1 MVVDYQFLEAFC
13 EQILKMDGS
22 IRWIAIVNDN
32 GVILGSK
39 QRPGLSA
46 LLTQEEN
53 EEYVISAISRHQ
65 TRTKFEAKIGK
76 LRYAFGKYEGLNRA
90 TIPIT
95 KHHYLL
101 LTIDKGEKNF
111 DSIIMEKIL
120 PLVEN
125 SIDQFVGSQ
134 MEKRPLSEY
143 ESGTFRCTTCAK
155 EFMTKEDAD
164 KHYHETHK
172 QESIHA
178 GE

>member
-1 MVVDYQFLEAFC
+1 MVIDYQFFEALC
-13 EQILKMDGS
+13 EQILRKNGS
-22 IRWIAIVNDN
+22 IRWVAIINDN
-32 GVILGSK
+32 GVILSSK
-39 QRPGLSA
+39 QRPGLLA

-53 EEYVISAISRHQ
+53 EEYVISAISRHK
-65 TRTKFEAKIGK
+65 TRTKFETKIGK
-76 LRYAFGKYEGLNRA
+76 LRYAFGRYEGLNRA

-101 LTIDKGEKNF
+101 LTIDMDEKNF

-125 SIDQFVGSQ
+125 NISQFVDSA
-134 MEKRPLSEY
+134 MEKRPASEY

-164 KHYHETHK
+164 KHHHETHR
-172 QESIHA
+172 QESVHA
-178 GE
+178 SE